1 MALLAGPPRRD
12 ENKEEVVALVRRRL
26 CLVPQSPYTTSVTQ
40 EPSEGTPNCCLRARI
55 LDSVLSGSSKRRP
68 YFHTCAQKKSSRNF
82 GQLEAPRLP
91 LARERG
97 IDHVIDKVIVEPFGL
112 PPNALSPKPNLSG
125 MAQLFLFS
133 VAHVMLTRL
142 RSSSP

>member
-68 YFHTCAQKKSSRNF
+68 YFHTRATPKGWKLGGGRRF
-82 GQLEAPRLP
+82 GPTSALLGATEPVHHQCDVGAFRGHPKLLP
-91 LARERG
+91 
-97 IDHVIDKVIVEPFGL
+97 
-112 PPNALSPKPNLSG
+112 
-125 MAQLFLFS
+125 
-133 VAHVMLTRL
+133 
-142 RSSSP
+142 